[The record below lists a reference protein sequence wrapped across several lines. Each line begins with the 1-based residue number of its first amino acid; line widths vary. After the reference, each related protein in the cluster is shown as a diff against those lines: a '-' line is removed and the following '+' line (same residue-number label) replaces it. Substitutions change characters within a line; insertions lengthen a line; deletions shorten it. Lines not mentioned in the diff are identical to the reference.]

1 MTRWIWAVA
10 LVPAAG
16 DLAAQPYVGSELG
29 LALSPALRLVGT
41 DNDWGTR
48 CDLLVN
54 PEGLET
60 GSECDTPPPATEWT
74 NESGRAAGIA
84 AGLSA
89 GYRFGRY
96 RAEVE
101 YRYRAAA
108 YHEYA
113 PTQIGDEVT
122 AQKADQEL
130 ETAVGGAGDV
140 TVHGV
145 FANLAADF
153 RTANRRLM
161 SHVGVGAGVQRV
173 SIDYFSLWKRN
184 DDPARITTFEDAGL
198 RAKLAGTTT
207 LGAAVLDDTMLS
219 VQVLGG
225 VDYRVADR
233 LTIGNTIRYATG
245 LGAFRSAARE
255 WDQLRSHDS
264 TVGRGSRIL
273 YTVETRDTSA
283 FTMILSLRYGL

>member
-1 MTRWIWAVA
+1 MKRWIWVAV
-10 LVPAAG
+10 LVLGAG
-16 DLAAQPYVGSELG
+16 DLTAQPYVGSELG
-29 LALSPALRLVGT
+29 LALAPALRLMGT

-48 CDLLVN
+48 CDLLIN
-54 PEGLET
+54 PDRLET
-60 GSECDTPPPATEWT
+60 GAECDTPPPPTEWT
-74 NESGRAAGIA
+74 NESGRVVGIV
-84 AGLSA
+84 AGLAA

-108 YHEYA
+108 YHDYA
-113 PTQIGDEVT
+113 PTQIGDVVT

-130 ETAVGGAGDV
+130 ETAVGGGGDV

-145 FANLAADF
+145 FTNLAVDF
-153 RTANRRLM
+153 HTPSQRLM
-161 SHVGVGAGVQRV
+161 SYVGLGAGVQRMA
-173 SIDYFSLWKRN
+173 IDYFSLWKRN
-184 DDPARITTFEDAGL
+184 DDPARIATFEDAAL

-219 VQVLGG
+219 VQILGG
-225 VDYRVADR
+225 VDYRIADR

-245 LGAFRSAARE
+245 LGAFRSAPRE

-283 FTMILSLRYGL
+283 FTMILSLRYDL